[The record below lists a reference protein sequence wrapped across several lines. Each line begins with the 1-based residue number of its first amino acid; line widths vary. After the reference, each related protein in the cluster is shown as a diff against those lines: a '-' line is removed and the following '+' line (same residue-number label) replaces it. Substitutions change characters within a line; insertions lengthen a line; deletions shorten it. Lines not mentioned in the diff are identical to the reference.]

1 MGFKSKLS
9 PKDVEKARAE
19 LNEDP
24 KTRNDKIKEL
34 LTRCKEYGV
43 LYIVYYR
50 PYKLYSIIQYNIDYI
65 RL

>member
-24 KTRNDKIKEL
+24 KTRNEKIKEL
-34 LTRCKEYGV
+34 LTRCKDRG
-43 LYIVYYR
+43 
-50 PYKLYSIIQYNIDYI
+50 
-65 RL
+65 